1 MQSFGSVTWDFA
13 LIVADE
19 GAVPVAAAG
28 KSRAAAGG

>member
-1 MQSFGSVTWDFA
+1 MQSFGSVAWDFA

-19 GAVPVAAAG
+19 EASPAAAAG